1 MAYLNCPN
9 CGFGVVLRQS
19 FATLENCPRC
29 ARRGEQI
36 ELLVSTTLR
45 NRETHAAPS
54 VERYRAVEQAAS
66 QS

>member
-9 CGFGVVLRQS
+9 CGFSVVLRHPL
-19 FATLENCPRC
+19 ATLENCPRC

-36 ELLVSTTLR
+36 ELFVSATLR

-54 VERYRAVEQAAS
+54 VGAYKAVDQTAS